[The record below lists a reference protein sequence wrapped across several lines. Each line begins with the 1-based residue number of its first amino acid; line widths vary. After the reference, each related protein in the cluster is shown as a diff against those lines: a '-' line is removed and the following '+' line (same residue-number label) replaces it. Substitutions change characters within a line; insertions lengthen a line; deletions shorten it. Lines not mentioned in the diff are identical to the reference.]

1 MESLSFGTPAGSE
14 TSSFLA
20 SSSKRPATAESGSLA
35 EIMKIQD
42 DTKAR
47 SYLTNL
53 LGDLGVMSSKNNGG
67 SDEEEPPPDG
77 TWQPP
82 APGSQ
87 NAIITRDAFYE
98 KLIEYLLKEDLFL
111 MKFLFFL

>member
-1 MESLSFGTPAGSE
+1 MESLSFGTPAEGSE

-47 SYLTNL
+47 SYLSNL
-53 LGDLGVMSSKNNGG
+53 LGDLGISG
-67 SDEEEPPPDG
+67 
-77 TWQPP
+77 
-82 APGSQ
+82 
-87 NAIITRDAFYE
+87 ICE
-98 KLIEYLLKEDLFL
+98 KISCFIS
-111 MKFLFFL
+111 FFHSWP